1 MIEKQE
7 ELYKVVGINVEGFNM
22 ALPILFLCYLYI
34 ASVTGRQCKV
44 LQTEHRSMLSLDNT
58 RVKNGGLNCPPYLIE
73 VFYLAVFC
81 IFHHVF

>member
-22 ALPILFLCYLYI
+22 ALPVLFLCYLYI
-34 ASVTGRQCKV
+34 ASVTGRQCEV

-58 RVKNGGLNCPPYLIE
+58 RIKNGGLIAPLFI
-73 VFYLAVFC
+73 
-81 IFHHVF
+81 